1 MAVKGRQGI
10 ITRANNPNA
19 KYKIKVKKYQYITGD
34 DNQINVLYGYS
45 RLISSSATKKYSYA
59 VQVIV

>member
-1 MAVKGRQGI
+1 MAVKGHQGI

-34 DNQINVLYGYS
+34 DNRMNILYSYS
-45 RLISSSATKKYSYA
+45 RLISSLPTKKYSYA
-59 VQVIV
+59 M